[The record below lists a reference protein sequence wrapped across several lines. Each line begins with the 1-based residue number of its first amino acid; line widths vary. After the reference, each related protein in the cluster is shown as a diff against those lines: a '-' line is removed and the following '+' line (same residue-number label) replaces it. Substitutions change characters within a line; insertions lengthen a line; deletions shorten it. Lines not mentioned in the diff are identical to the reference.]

1 MGSLPPTLK
10 MFKTSQKVFIVLSCY
25 LQAVLSQLA
34 LGAGTGTGS
43 CRAFPYRAAQVDWDV
58 CPSDLPCCNE
68 YGYCRSRE
76 EWTQQRFRDCNGVS
90 NGIDLPDSVLDLEN
104 TLGGDPGPGL
114 GADSDFDKRQLEKVG
129 SGSPAQGLNPFAL
142 APVPVPDDFDFD
154 GDNSNSGSSSASGGF
169 RSRGSN
175 GRDDPS
181 NGIGSSASS
190 RGSSSRRGSNRER
203 TPVGSSRGSSSSSGS
218 SSSTGS
224 NGGRA
229 PSGSNSG
236 SSRRTNGNQGFPFS
250 GVGNQRRQQA
260 GGRGQQGRRT
270 GGQSPVAQNTATR
283 IPPSRNPPRAF
294 PPRINTPK
302 SPSTKFVSSAG
313 GNQNLLAEV
322 FGESTETERPR
333 LPAKPSQFVPRP
345 SVGRR
350 RPRPGPSNNVRG
362 RPVIGQQQSTTRK
375 FSGGSTRKSLSGQ
388 GSSRTRGSTNRSKA
402 SSSGTKDIKPTDLYP
417 LAGYKNTAGYPMNL
431 NAEYCPN
438 YPFCYW
444 NPYGAG
450 SKD

>member
-1 MGSLPPTLK
+1 MGRSLPPTLK
-10 MFKTSQKVFIVLSCY
+10 MFKTSQKVFIILSCY
-25 LQAVLSQLA
+25 LQAALSQLA

-142 APVPVPDDFDFD
+142 APVPVSDDFDFD
-154 GDNSNSGSSSASGGF
+154 GDRGAANFGSSSASGGF
-169 RSRGSN
+169 RSRGSS
-175 GRDDPS
+175 S
-181 NGIGSSASS
+181 N
-190 RGSSSRRGSNRER
+190 
-203 TPVGSSRGSSSSSGS
+203 
-218 SSSTGS
+218 TGS

-229 PSGSNSG
+229 PSGKNSG

-270 GGQSPVAQNTATR
+270 GGQSPVPQNTATRR

-302 SPSTKFVSSAG
+302 SPSTRFVSSAG

-322 FGESTETERPR
+322 FGESTEAERPS

-345 SVGRR
+345 SAGRR
-350 RPRPGPSNNVRG
+350 RPRPGPSNNVRA
-362 RPVIGQQQSTTRK
+362 RPAIGQQQSTTRN

-388 GSSRTRGSTNRSKA
+388 GSSRTRGSTSRSEA

-431 NAEYCPN
+431 NADNCPN

>member
-1 MGSLPPTLK
+1 MG
-10 MFKTSQKVFIVLSCY
+10 
-25 LQAVLSQLA
+25 
-34 LGAGTGTGS
+34 
-43 CRAFPYRAAQVDWDV
+43 
-58 CPSDLPCCNE
+58 
-68 YGYCRSRE
+68 
-76 EWTQQRFRDCNGVS
+76 
-90 NGIDLPDSVLDLEN
+90 
-104 TLGGDPGPGL
+104 
-114 GADSDFDKRQLEKVG
+114 
-129 SGSPAQGLNPFAL
+129 
-142 APVPVPDDFDFD
+142 FD
-154 GDNSNSGSSSASGGF
+154 GDRGAANSGSSSASGGF

-190 RGSSSRRGSNRER
+190 RGSSSRRGSNGER
-203 TPVGSSRGSSSSSGS
+203 TPVGSSRGSSSRGS
-218 SSSTGS
+218 SSNTGS

-229 PSGSNSG
+229 PSGKNSG

-270 GGQSPVAQNTATR
+270 GGQGPFAQKTATR
-283 IPPSRNPPRAF
+283 RIPLSRNPPRAF

-302 SPSTKFVSSAG
+302 APSTNFVSSTG

-322 FGESTETERPR
+322 FGESTETERPS

-345 SVGRR
+345 SAGRR
-350 RPRPGPSNNVRG
+350 RPRPGPSNNVRA
-362 RPVIGQQQSTTRK
+362 RPAIGQQQSTTRN
-375 FSGGSTRKSLSGQ
+375 FSEGSTRKSLSKQ
-388 GSSRTRGSTNRSKA
+388 GSSRNRDSTSRSEA
-402 SSSGTKDIKPTDLYP
+402 SGSGTKEIKPTDLYP

-431 NAEYCPN
+431 NADNRPN
-438 YPFCYW
+438 HPFCYW

>member
-1 MGSLPPTLK
+1 MG
-10 MFKTSQKVFIVLSCY
+10 
-25 LQAVLSQLA
+25 
-34 LGAGTGTGS
+34 
-43 CRAFPYRAAQVDWDV
+43 
-58 CPSDLPCCNE
+58 
-68 YGYCRSRE
+68 
-76 EWTQQRFRDCNGVS
+76 
-90 NGIDLPDSVLDLEN
+90 
-104 TLGGDPGPGL
+104 
-114 GADSDFDKRQLEKVG
+114 
-129 SGSPAQGLNPFAL
+129 
-142 APVPVPDDFDFD
+142 FD
-154 GDNSNSGSSSASGGF
+154 GDRGAANSGSSSASGGF

-190 RGSSSRRGSNRER
+190 RGSSSRRGSNGER
-203 TPVGSSRGSSSSSGS
+203 TSVGSSRGSTSN
-218 SSSTGS
+218 TGS

-229 PSGSNSG
+229 PSGKNSG

-250 GVGNQRRQQA
+250 GVSNQRRQQA

-270 GGQSPVAQNTATR
+270 GGQRTVPQNTATR
-283 IPPSRNPPRAF
+283 RIPLSRNPPRAF
-294 PPRINTPK
+294 PPRIHTPK
-302 SPSTKFVSSAG
+302 SPSTKFVSS

-322 FGESTETERPR
+322 FDESTETERPR

-345 SVGRR
+345 SAGRR
-350 RPRPGPSNNVRG
+350 RPRPGPSNNVRA
-362 RPVIGQQQSTTRK
+362 RPAIGQQQSTTRN

-388 GSSRTRGSTNRSKA
+388 GSSRTRGSTSRSEA
-402 SSSGTKDIKPTDLYP
+402 SGSGTKDIKPTDLYP

-431 NAEYCPN
+431 NADNCPN

>member
-1 MGSLPPTLK
+1 MGRSLPPTLK
-10 MFKTSQKVFIVLSCY
+10 MFKTSQKVFIILSCY

-142 APVPVPDDFDFD
+142 APVPVSDDFDFD
-154 GDNSNSGSSSASGGF
+154 GDRGAANSGSSSASGGF
-169 RSRGSN
+169 RSRGSSSRR
-175 GRDDPS
+175 GS
-181 NGIGSSASS
+181 NGERIPVGSSRGSTSS
-190 RGSSSRRGSNRER
+190 RGSSSR
-203 TPVGSSRGSSSSSGS
+203 GSSSN
-218 SSSTGS
+218 TGS

-229 PSGSNSG
+229 PSGKNS
-236 SSRRTNGNQGFPFS
+236 SSRPTNGNQGFPFS
-250 GVGNQRRQQA
+250 VVGNQRRQQA

-270 GGQSPVAQNTATR
+270 GGQSPVPQNTATRR

-302 SPSTKFVSSAG
+302 SPSTRFVSS

-322 FGESTETERPR
+322 FDESTETERPS

-345 SVGRR
+345 SAGRR
-350 RPRPGPSNNVRG
+350 RPRPGPSNNVRA
-362 RPVIGQQQSTTRK
+362 RPAIGQQQSTTRN

-388 GSSRTRGSTNRSKA
+388 GSSRTRGSTSR
-402 SSSGTKDIKPTDLYP
+402 
-417 LAGYKNTAGYPMNL
+417 
-431 NAEYCPN
+431 
-438 YPFCYW
+438 
-444 NPYGAG
+444 
-450 SKD
+450 

>member
-1 MGSLPPTLK
+1 MGRSLPPTLK
-10 MFKTSQKVFIVLSCY
+10 MFKTSQKVFIILSCY
-25 LQAVLSQLA
+25 LQAALSQLA

-142 APVPVPDDFDFD
+142 APVLVPDDFDFD
-154 GDNSNSGSSSASGGF
+154 GDRGAANSGSSSASGGF

-181 NGIGSSASS
+181 NNIGSSANS
-190 RGSSSRRGSNRER
+190 RGSSR
-203 TPVGSSRGSSSSSGS
+203 
-218 SSSTGS
+218 
-224 NGGRA
+224 GRA
-229 PSGSNSG
+229 PSGKNS

-270 GGQSPVAQNTATR
+270 GGQSPFSQNTATRR

-302 SPSTKFVSSAG
+302 APSTNFVSSTG

-322 FGESTETERPR
+322 FGESTETERPS

-345 SVGRR
+345 SAGRR
-350 RPRPGPSNNVRG
+350 RPRPGPSNNVRA
-362 RPVIGQQQSTTRK
+362 RPAIGQQQSTTRN

-388 GSSRTRGSTNRSKA
+388 GSSRTRGSTSRSEA
-402 SSSGTKDIKPTDLYP
+402 SGSGTKDINPADLYP

-431 NAEYCPN
+431 NADNCPN